1 MEIQRQP
8 ADDRA
13 KAAGRIDLTRPN
25 REAIAE
31 SNPPI
36 SPPEP
41 HRAEARVMEARDRIE
56 VSETARRVADR
67 VQTADRADER
77 RRAERVRDLERA
89 HERGELNTDERVER
103 AAARLLESE

>member
-13 KAAGRIDLTRPN
+13 KALGRIDITRPN

-41 HRAEARVMEARDRIE
+41 RAAETREVEVRDRVE
-56 VSETARRVADR
+56 VSATGRQVAERVRAG
-67 VQTADRADER
+67 DRADDQ
-77 RRAERVRDLERA
+77 RRAERVRDLKAA
-89 HERGELNTDERVER
+89 HERGDLNTDARVEH
-103 AAARLLESE
+103 AAVRLLEGE